1 MFTVLGTT
9 GKPYAIRLFPEESC
23 TCPST
28 NQCYHIMAVRM
39 SIGLHNTNSKKKI
52 NLTQL
57 RRNTRS
63 RTDKK
68 SGRKAPRAGDY
79 EVVPAPDARHS
90 RDLVI

>member
-57 RRNTRS
+57 C
-63 RTDKK
+63 
-68 SGRKAPRAGDY
+68 RKRAGDY
-79 EVVPAPDARHS
+79 EVVPTPDTRHS